1 MIRVSGTFPR
11 ARRVFEGSLEQLA
24 PIRNFII
31 QATTDL
37 GCDDKDSFALEL
49 AADEAAANAFH
60 HSYQDKPGRVEIE
73 LWRED
78 DEMLLQLSYGGT
90 SFDPSR
96 VPQPDLTT
104 PLEQR
109 AAGGLG
115 LYFMRQLM
123 NQIEFKFDK
132 VKGNVVTMRRTLGKE
147 D

>member
-1 MIRVSGTFPR
+1 VSGIVSR
-11 ARRVFEGSLEQLA
+11 ARRIFEGSLEQLE

-31 QATTDL
+31 QTTNDL
-37 GCDDKDSFALEL
+37 GCDDRDAFALEL

-73 LWRED
+73 LWREED
-78 DEMLLQLSYGGT
+78 ALLVQMSYGGT
-90 SFDPSR
+90 SFDPAR
-96 VPQPDLTT
+96 VREPDLNA

-109 AAGGLG
+109 DAGGLG

-123 NQIEFKFDK
+123 DHVEFKFDK
-132 VKGNVVTMRRTLGKE
+132 VKGNVVTMRRTLGRG